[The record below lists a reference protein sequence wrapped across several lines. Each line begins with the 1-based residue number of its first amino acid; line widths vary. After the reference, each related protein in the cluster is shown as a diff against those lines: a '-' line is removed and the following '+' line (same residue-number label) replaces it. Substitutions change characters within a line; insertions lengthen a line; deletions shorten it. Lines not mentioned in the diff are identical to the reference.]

1 MNVMQ
6 GWRRRVCAVAA
17 GATTILMCTGGAA
30 LAQSVT
36 TNSKHTSAGTAT
48 VTACGTLTS
57 VVINYAVTA
66 GKITGVL
73 LTSIPAGCNGGKL
86 SLTLSQSGAD
96 VGHAGPTTIAGTSLA
111 MVPSVLTTSATA
123 PTEVRIAVVGP

>member
-1 MNVMQ
+1 MRSWP
-6 GWRRRVCAVAA
+6 GRVAVAT
-17 GATTILMCTGGAA
+17 ATAATILTCTGGAA
-30 LAQSVT
+30 FGNAVT
-36 TNSKHTSAGTAT
+36 TNSKKAAGGTTS
-48 VTACGTLTS
+48 VTACGTLSS
-57 VVINYAVTA
+57 VVVNYAVTA

-73 LTSIPAGCNGGKL
+73 LTSIPAGCAGGKL
-86 SLTLSQSGAD
+86 SMTLSQSGTD